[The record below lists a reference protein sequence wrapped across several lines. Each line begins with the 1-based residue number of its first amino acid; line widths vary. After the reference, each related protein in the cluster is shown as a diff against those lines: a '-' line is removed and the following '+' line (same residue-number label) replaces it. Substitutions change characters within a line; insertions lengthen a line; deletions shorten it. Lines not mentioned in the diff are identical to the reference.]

1 MTEPVLLVG
10 DAVGGRFRDIGRV
23 VVLRAAPRGVGRTS
37 WTTTPN
43 GPARGEV
50 IVSEIGVVET
60 DADVSLRPY
69 RPLSA
74 FSTLGAWRDALRER
88 HGGLPETAHLYYVAR
103 PADD

>member
-1 MTEPVLLVG
+1 MTEPVVFTG
-10 DAVGGRFRDIGRV
+10 DAVGDRFRDVGRV

-37 WTTTPN
+37 WTTTPS

-74 FSTLGAWRDALRER
+74 FVTLNAWRDALRER
-88 HGGLPETAHLYYVAR
+88 NGGLPEAAHLYYVAR